1 MKFRRRLRR
10 YGAGLALLLFSA
22 LAFAA
27 PREFDIPAGDAAQSL
42 TRFAQQAGVP
52 LLFPY
57 DLLQGRRTRALQ
69 GRMEVEPALRQLLSG
84 SGLAAFLDA
93 RGQITL
99 KLAERMPVIQAPEPA
114 TDPLIP
120 EADIHLAGE
129 DLPEVSITGTR
140 IQRENLSTPTP
151 VAAITRMEL
160 DTISPTLLVDALV
173 QLPLFL
179 NSDTPQTQSF
189 GTSGAAGASFLNLR
203 GMGSVRTLTL
213 LDGRRVVPSS
223 LSGTVDV
230 ALLPRSVVRRVEVV
244 TGGASAAYG
253 SDAVSGVVNLLLD
266 ADFRGLR
273 GHAQAGITERGDNG
287 NAEFSAAWGLG
298 LGERSS
304 LLLSAEYSRI
314 QGIRGY
320 SSRDWFNST
329 ASISSPA
336 PAGPREVLAG
346 DVRAT
351 GYTYGGL
358 ITAGP
363 LAGTQFLAGGVPAP
377 FDAGQFRTS
386 ATQSGGSGVDPAAD
400 LIWILPD
407 QRRISSFARF
417 STRPS
422 DSLSAFAQMI
432 AGSTR
437 NAFDKDPPSL
447 WGPWEATIF
456 RDNAFL
462 PSSIGNRMDAA
473 GVTSFRLGRVGAEG
487 DLGRAHATQS
497 GNLLSGTVGAT
508 WQHERW
514 ALDGYYQ
521 IGRDSTRLR
530 YEDTLRIDRV
540 YRGIDAVID
549 PATGRTVCRSTLSF
563 PDDGC
568 VPVNLFGP
576 GSVSDA
582 ARTWITEGNAEQLQD
597 VRQQVAEAT
606 LHGDMPLLPAGHAS
620 VAAGVSWR
628 LESADARSRR
638 SPAGLEGLR
647 VEPSAN
653 EGYRGLPAAYS
664 GTANIFERTVVVD
677 VSGRYSVREMFGEAL
692 VPLLRDAP
700 LARRLNLH
708 GAVRQARY
716 SGSGT
721 VLAWKLGAEWQPV
734 ESLGLRATRSRDVR
748 AGSLSERFDL
758 SSSGVTIVDPLV
770 AGRPS
775 YAVISQREGNPAVEP
790 ELSDTRTAGIVIHPS
805 AWPGFSLTADYY
817 DIRIRDVI
825 ALYGTQNI
833 INRCADGDATV
844 CGLIDR
850 SDSGLI
856 TRVHNRILNIAGAR
870 SRGIDVEAGWR
881 TALQWLG
888 GGESIALRA
897 FVTRTLESS
906 TIDATGARI
915 DRAGQT
921 GLFGGAPRMQAT
933 LSVAYERGPLN
944 VGLQQRYI
952 SSGSY
957 DATFGPQDLA
967 TRHVRAAAYTT
978 LRLSLT
984 PRARAITWYAS
995 VQNLFDS
1002 RPPRSGDWG
1011 FGGSIPTNEGLFDVL
1026 GRRYI
1031 AGLRLER

>member
-1 MKFRRRLRR
+1 MKPGRPLRR
-10 YGAGLALLLFSA
+10 HGAGLALLLFSA
-22 LAFAA
+22 LAFAN
-27 PREFDIPAGDAAQSL
+27 PREFDIPAGPAAPAL

-57 DLLQGRRTRALQ
+57 DLLQGRRTRALR
-69 GRMEVEPALRQLLSG
+69 GRLEVEAALQQLLAG

-99 KLAERMPVIQAPEPA
+99 RLAQLPPAAEEPAEQPVQAPAEVEIDVA
-114 TDPLIP
+114 S
-120 EADIHLAGE
+120 EE
-129 DLPEVSITGTR
+129 LPEVSITGTR
-140 IQRENLSTPTP
+140 LQRENLSTPTP
-151 VAAITRMEL
+151 VAAITRVEL
-160 DTISPTLLVDALV
+160 DAISPTLLVDALV

-203 GMGSVRTLTL
+203 GIGSVRTLTL

-223 LSGTVDV
+223 RSGTVDV

-253 SDAVSGVVNLLLD
+253 SDAVSGVVNMLLD

-287 NAEFSAAWGLG
+287 NAEFGAAWGLG

-320 SSRDWFNST
+320 RSRDWFDST
-329 ASISSPA
+329 ASISNPA
-336 PAGPREVLAG
+336 AAGPREVLASN
-346 DVRAT
+346 VRAT

-358 ITAGP
+358 ITSGP

-377 FDAGQFRTS
+377 FETGQLRTS
-386 ATQSGGSGVDPAAD
+386 TTQSGGSGVDPAAD

-407 QRRISSFARF
+407 QRRASSFARF

-422 DSLSAFAQMI
+422 DSLSTFAQLI

-462 PSSIGNRMDAA
+462 PSTVRDRMDAA
-473 GVTSFRLGRVGAEG
+473 GVSSFRLGRMGADG
-487 DLGRAHATQS
+487 DLGRAHTTLS
-497 GNLLSGTVGAT
+497 GNLLSGTVGAN
-508 WQHERW
+508 WQRERW

-521 IGRDSTRLR
+521 IGHDSTRLR

-549 PATGRTVCRSTLSF
+549 PANGRTVCRSTLSL
-563 PDDGC
+563 PGDGC

-582 ARTWITEGNAEQLQD
+582 ARAWITEGNAEQLQD
-597 VRQQVAEAT
+597 VREQVAEAT
-606 LHGDMPLLPAGHAS
+606 LHGDTPLLPAGRAS
-620 VAAGVSWR
+620 LAAGVTWR
-628 LESADARSRR
+628 VESANTRSRR
-638 SPAGLEGLR
+638 SPVSLEGLR
-647 VEPSAN
+647 VEPSASQ
-653 EGYRGLPAAYS
+653 GYRGLPAAYS
-664 GTANIFERTVVVD
+664 DTANIFERTVAVD
-677 VSGRYSVREMFGEAL
+677 VSGRYSVREIFGEAL

-700 LARRLNLH
+700 LVRRLDFH
-708 GAVRQARY
+708 GALRQARY

-758 SSSGVTIVDPLV
+758 SSAGVTIVDQVL

-775 YAVISQREGNPAVEP
+775 YAVISQREGNPEVEP
-790 ELSDTRTAGIVIHPS
+790 ELSDTRTAGIIVRPS
-805 AWPGFSLTADYY
+805 AWPTFSLTADYY

-833 INRCADGDATV
+833 INRCAGGDAAA

-850 SDSGLI
+850 SDTGLI

-870 SRGIDVEAGWR
+870 SRGIDLEVGWR
-881 TALQWLG
+881 TPLSWFG
-888 GGESIALRA
+888 GGESLALRT

-933 LSVAYERGPLN
+933 LSAAYERGPLN

-967 TRHVRAAAYTT
+967 GRHVRAAAYTT
-978 LRLSLT
+978 LRLGLT
-984 PRARAITWYAS
+984 PGGRGITWYAS

-1026 GRRYI
+1026 GRRFT
-1031 AGLRLER
+1031 AGVRLDR